1 MVGVSPTVSIP
12 ACMAFSVCRGR
23 FYLAGRLR
31 EIVGS
36 PYGTQVGLVWVFV
49 CVPSDWISW
58 EAIGPDYRTLPCTL
72 SILMNRDPGLGRT
85 VDPRGIDKAIPA
97 FVIGDVQLCQ

>member
-1 MVGVSPTVSIP
+1 
-12 ACMAFSVCRGR
+12 MAFSVCRGR
-23 FYLAGRLR
+23 LYLAGRLR
-31 EIVGS
+31 EIVGL

-85 VDPRGIDKAIPA
+85 VDPREIDKAVPA